1 MHGLV
6 DTLTGLSSPWAY
18 VVVGL
23 LATAEAVLVGLVL
36 PGELALLLGGF
47 LAYRHHVSLAVMVA
61 VAAVAAVAGYLLGY
75 EVGRRFGPPLRD
87 GPVGRW
93 IGQARW
99 QRAQDALA
107 ARGGQAILVGRFVG
121 LLRALLPTA
130 AGMARMPYRPFLAYT
145 VIGGLIWAPGFV
157 LLGYLAGGSYQRVAD
172 LAGRASLLLLGL
184 LVLLGAVVAAARWIA
199 HHPQRIQAAA
209 ARQLD
214 RPRVRALRHR
224 YATQLAF
231 LARRLRPGR
240 ALGLSLTV
248 TVLALAGA
256 GWAFGALLQDVLGN
270 DETAL
275 LDRPVQAFFLAHR
288 EAWLTHLMR
297 VVTDLGGAAVLIPL
311 AVAAGLLWRWRTRT
325 WRPLLLLA
333 SASAGAYLLQ
343 VSVKQLTHRP
353 RPPAALA
360 LAHFSGYAFPSG
372 HATDA
377 AAVYGMLAALLAA
390 ATPRWSRK
398 VTVWAV
404 TAGLVL
410 LVGLSRVY
418 LGGSWLT
425 DVLGGFAL
433 GAAWLFALL
442 TITRT
447 IDGLLT
453 DPATFSS
460 GRGEVASDRSQPD
473 RRDPPSSLGS
483 T

>member
-1 MHGLV
+1 VHSLV
-6 DTLTGLSSPWAY
+6 DTLARLSSPWAY

-47 LAYRHHVSLAVMVA
+47 LAYEHHVSLAGMLL

-75 EVGRRFGPPLRD
+75 EVGRRFGPALRD
-87 GPVGRW
+87 GPLGRR

-99 QRAQDALA
+99 QRVQDALA

-121 LLRALLPTA
+121 LLRALMPTA
-130 AGMARMPYRPFLAYT
+130 AGMARMPYRTFLAYT

-157 LLGYLAGGSYQRVAD
+157 LLGYVAGGSYQRVAD
-172 LAGRASLLLLGL
+172 LAGQASLLLLAL
-184 LVLLGAVVAAARWIA
+184 LILLGAVVAAARFIA
-199 HHPQRIQAAA
+199 HHPERIQAAA

-214 RPRVRALRHR
+214 RPRVLALRRR

-231 LARRLRPGR
+231 LDRRLRPGG

-248 TVLALAGA
+248 TILALAGA

-275 LDRPVQAFFLAHR
+275 LDRPVETFIVAHR

-297 VVTDLGGAAVLIPL
+297 AITDLGAAALLIPL
-311 AVAAGLLWRWRTRT
+311 AVGAGLLWRWRART

-333 SASAGAYLLQ
+333 SAYAGAYLLQ
-343 VSVKQLTHRP
+343 ITVKQLTHRP

-360 LAHFSGYAFPSG
+360 LDFFSGYAFPSG

-398 VTVWAV
+398 VAVWALAV
-404 TAGLVL
+404 GLVAFI
-410 LVGLSRVY
+410 GLSRVY
-418 LGGSWLT
+418 LGGHWLT

-442 TITRT
+442 TATRT
-447 IDGLLT
+447 IEGLHTATTPPGHSGSAT
-453 DPATFSS
+453 DSP
-460 GRGEVASDRSQPD
+460 QPG
-473 RRDPPSSLGS
+473 RRDPPQQA
-483 T
+483 